1 MSEETIFDQT
11 VSNERQ
17 QSKKVENTT
26 VRDSKKTN
34 VSNQKPEKKDSGIKR
49 TIGSASLAGA
59 AGVVV
64 GLLTPVQL
72 FPQSSEIEDGDI
84 DAENETAPDISS
96 GNSHYVGHE
105 MEVATTVDD
114 SMSFSQAFAAARNE
128 VGAGGLFTWHG
139 HTYGTYYAEEW
150 NAMSPADKEQYWADV
165 NHTTSHLNEELQAE
179 NEAEIND
186 VEASDV
192 DVVAD
197 NFENA
202 EQLDDNDNIAEIDS
216 ISDDTV
222 VLEENP
228 DEILGD
234 LVDENSEIL
243 HADEEIISTS
253 DESSDLFDDG
263 NELYNM
269 DENPDLDLQASNS
282 VSPDIAIDNDMDMSD
297 FA

>member
-34 VSNQKPEKKDSGIKR
+34 VSNPKPEKKNSGVKR

-72 FPQSSEIEDGDI
+72 FPQSSDI
-84 DAENETAPDISS
+84 DADTVDTENETTPDISS
-96 GNSHYVGHE
+96 DNSHYVGHE

-114 SMSFSQAFAAARNE
+114 SMSFSQAFAAARRE

-165 NHTTSHLNEELQAE
+165 NHTTSHLNDELQAE
-179 NEAEIND
+179 NEVEIND
-186 VEASDV
+186 VE
-192 DVVAD
+192 VVTD
-197 NFENA
+197 DLGDA
-202 EQLDDNDNIAEIDS
+202 EQLDDADDIAEIDS
-216 ISDDTV
+216 ISDDAV

-228 DEILGD
+228 DEMLVD
-234 LVDENSEIL
+234 LADENSEIL
-243 HADEEIISTS
+243 HTDDEIICDS
-253 DESSDLFDDG
+253 DESSDFQDNG
-263 NELYNM
+263 SELPNM

-282 VSPDIAIDNDMDMSD
+282 LESDIAIDNNMDMSD

>member
-34 VSNQKPEKKDSGIKR
+34 VSNPKPEKKDSGVKR

-72 FPQSSEIEDGDI
+72 FPQSSDI
-84 DAENETAPDISS
+84 DADTVDAENETTPDISS
-96 GNSHYVGHE
+96 DNSHYVGHE

-114 SMSFSQAFAAARNE
+114 SMSFSQAFAAARRE

-150 NAMSPADKEQYWADV
+150 NAMSPVDKEQYWADV
-165 NHTTSHLNEELQAE
+165 NHTTSHLNDELQAE
-179 NEAEIND
+179 NEVEIND
-186 VEASDV
+186 VEI
-192 DVVAD
+192 VAD
-197 NFENA
+197 DSVDA
-202 EQLDDNDNIAEIDS
+202 EQLDDTDDIAEIDS

-253 DESSDLFDDG
+253 DESSDFQDNG
-263 NELYNM
+263 SELPNM

-282 VSPDIAIDNDMDMSD
+282 LESDIAIDNNMDMSD